1 MAKKLTALNQ
11 LRPRIVS
18 QNLVDLDEMARR
30 TSTNTTYN
38 PQEVSSILRLFVSG
52 CIAALQAGE
61 AVKIDGLVR
70 MTPNMKVGGEVDI
83 ALRCDR
89 SAIAGLN
96 NPQLWTAD
104 RVANHANLTK
114 DSGEL
119 VALWNTKHPDDPVVE
134 K

>member
-18 QNLVDLDEMARR
+18 QNLVDLEEIARR

-38 PQEVSSILRLFVSG
+38 PQEVSSILRLFVTG

-70 MTPNMKVGGEVDI
+70 MTPNMKVGGGVDI

-96 NPQLWTAD
+96 NPELWTAD
-104 RVANHANLTK
+104 RVSNHANLTK
-114 DSGEL
+114 DAGEL
-119 VALWNTKHPDDPVVE
+119 VALWNTKHPDDPVA
-134 K
+134 